1 MPHAISAYLADLLAH
16 WWGTEPTRSTE
27 ARVHMG
33 WWGWPVT
40 ALGAVMAIAILLD
53 VVLSVF
59 HLDLSGP
66 ISTGTQRAISR
77 LMVLLSKRF
86 RGARRS
92 LLALIGPAAVVSTLI
107 VWVGLFILAFALM
120 IWPHM
125 NGEAFRSASSLEPLG
140 FIDALYYSG
149 GTGTVLGFG
158 DITPQS
164 PLWKILAFVES
175 GLGFALMTA
184 IITYMLTVTSAVAE
198 RNALANEVL
207 GETDRAGD
215 GVNHLILSFNY
226 EGVSGLHD
234 RLQGLLDGLHGLRA
248 RLRELPVID
257 LYYRSRDPSRDF
269 EPMVRAIA
277 EMTIAGQLL
286 CSDERA
292 KGLYI
297 TVEGLVRATTDVMSL
312 IVARH
317 MSGEVRDKF
326 QRPEPEQRDMKFLED
341 VRGRIVE
348 GISPEYLTDS
358 AAADEATLALACR
371 LRLFLKEMDRL
382 TGWSIDHVAGAGAVS
397 GHHL

>member
-1 MPHAISAYLADLLAH
+1 
-16 WWGTEPTRSTE
+16 
-27 ARVHMG
+27 MG

-40 ALGAVMAIAILLD
+40 ALGVVMAIAILLD

-66 ISTGTQRAISR
+66 ISTATQRAISR

-86 RGARRS
+86 RWARRS
-92 LLALIGPAAVVSTLI
+92 LLALIGPAAIVSTLF
-107 VWVGLFILAFALM
+107 VWVGLFILSFALM
-120 IWPHM
+120 VWPHM
-125 NGEAFRSASSLEPLG
+125 NEEAFSSTSGLEPLG

-149 GTGTVLGFG
+149 GTGMVLGYG

-164 PLWKILAFVES
+164 AIWKILSFVEA

-184 IITYMLTVTSAVAE
+184 IITYMLTVTNAVTE

-215 GVNHLILSFNY
+215 AINHLILSFNY

-234 RLQGLLDGLHGLRA
+234 RLQGLLDGLQGLRA
-248 RLRELPVID
+248 RLRELPGIE

-269 EPMVRAIA
+269 EPMMRAIT

-292 KGLYI
+292 KRLYL
-297 TVEGLVRATTDVMSL
+297 TVEGLARATTDVMNL
-312 IVARH
+312 VVTRQ
-317 MSGEVRDKF
+317 MSREVLYKF
-326 QRPEPEQRDMKFLED
+326 QHPEPEQRDVKFLED
-341 VRGRIVE
+341 VRGHLVE
-348 GISPEYLTDS
+348 GIGAEYLIHS
-358 AAADEATLALACR
+358 AAAAEAALVLAFR
-371 LRLFLKEMDRL
+371 LRLFLKEIDRL
-382 TGWSIDHVAGAGAVS
+382 TGWSIDHIADADKELYSWDADSDHIGGITRVEPE
-397 GHHL
+397 